1 MKSNLP
7 RQFDMPN
14 WFSNTSSW
22 FGDSEDGRKNA
33 KQSAERFWQAQSK
46 ILDNFE
52 SLSDAWLQRRKH
64 GTAEALAT
72 ATRICECKDPQEIGG
87 IYNEWL
93 SRSLDRWV
101 ADGRAI
107 SEQSMQVLQQVIETA
122 EALTPKS
129 DSKAPA
135 QVEPKS
141 QTGAKTTASAT
152 KAPDQRSN
160 AA

>member
-14 WFSNTSSW
+14 WFSNTPSW

-52 SLSDAWLQRRKH
+52 SLSNAWLERRKH

-72 ATRICECKDPQEIGG
+72 TTRICECKDPQEIGS
-87 IYNEWL
+87 IYNEWF

-107 SEQSMQVLQQVIETA
+107 SEQSMQALQQVIETV
-122 EALTPKS
+122 EALAPKS

-141 QTGAKTTASAT
+141 QTGAKSTASAT
-152 KAPDQRSN
+152 KAPDQRSH